1 MRKWLLVVLSVFL
14 AMSMAL
20 VGCGSTEESSTPAES
35 GQQEGNSETET
46 GSTGENEGQGGTMVF
61 GRGADSKSL
70 DPSQVT
76 DGESLA
82 VTKNIFDTLLDYK
95 GQTTQVEPALAT
107 EWENSEDGLTWTF
120 KLREGVKFHDGTDFN
135 ADAVVFNFERWM
147 DPEHPYHQGNFPYYG
162 YMFGGYKGD
171 EGHIIEEVKKVD
183 DYTVEFKLKRPLG
196 PFLNNLAMS
205 PFGIASPEAVK
216 KYGDKFGENPVGT
229 GPFVFKDWKK
239 NDTITLEKNADYWME
254 GAPKLDRLIFKVI
267 PDNSARLTALQ
278 SGEIDLMIG
287 LNPDD
292 VEAVESDSNLKLFKR
307 PSMNVGYLAMNT
319 EKEPFDNVQ
328 VRRAIN
334 MAINKQALIDAFYGG
349 LGVPAKNPMPPSLW
363 GYNDSIEDYEYNPEK
378 AKELLAEAGYP
389 NGFKTE
395 LWAMPNPRPYM
406 PQPQKIAA
414 AVQAD
419 LEKIGIDAEIITHEW
434 TPYLEKTGKGEHTMA
449 FLGWTGDNG
458 DPDNFLYVLLDKDN
472 AKGPDAGNIAFY
484 KSDEL
489 HELLIQAQQLS
500 DQAERAELYMQ
511 AQEIIHEDAPW
522 VPLVH
527 STPPL
532 AGKATIQD
540 FAPHPTGSD
549 KFTHVYFSE

>member
-1 MRKWLLVVLSVFL
+1 MKKWVLLVFAVFMATSLVL
-14 AMSMAL
+14 A
-20 VGCGSTEESSTPAES
+20 GCGGPQSAA
-35 GQQEGNSETET
+35 
-46 GSTGENEGQGGTMVF
+46 GGTLVF
-61 GRGADSKSL
+61 GRGADSVSL

-76 DGESLA
+76 DGESLG
-82 VTKNIFDTLLDYK
+82 VTKNIFDTLVDYK
-95 GQTTQVEPALAT
+95 GQTTDIEPALAT
-107 EWENSEDGLTWTF
+107 EWKSSEDGLVWTF

-147 DPEHPYHQGNFPYYG
+147 DPENPYHKGDFPYYG
-162 YMFGGYKGD
+162 YMFGGFKGD
-171 EGHIIEEVKKVD
+171 EGHYIKEVKKVD
-183 DYTVEFKLKRPLG
+183 DYTVEFVLNKPLG

-216 KYGDKFGENPVGT
+216 KYGEKFGQNPVGT
-229 GPFVFKDWKK
+229 GPFVFKDWKA
-239 NDTITLEKNADYWME
+239 NDSITLTKNENYWKK
-254 GAPKLDRLIFKVI
+254 GKPKLDQVIFKTI

-278 SGEIDLMIG
+278 NGEIDLMDG

-292 VEAVESDSNLKLFKR
+292 VESVKANDQLQLFLR
-307 PSMNVGYLAMNT
+307 PSMNVGYLAFNT
-319 EKEPFDNVQ
+319 EKKPFDNVK
-328 VRRAIN
+328 VRQAIN

-363 GYNDSIEDYEYNPEK
+363 GYNDDIKDYEYNVEK
-378 AKELLAEAGYP
+378 AKQLLAEAGFP

-406 PQPQKIAA
+406 PQPQKIAE

-419 LEKIGIDAEIITHEW
+419 LKAIGIDAKIVSYEW
-434 TPYLEKTGKGEHTMA
+434 ATYLDKTGKGEHTMA

-484 KSDEL
+484 KNDEL
-489 HELLIQAQQLS
+489 HKLLTDAQKLS
-500 DQAERAELYMQ
+500 DQKERAKLYKQ
-511 AQEIIHEDAPW
+511 AQVIIKNDAPW

-532 AGKATIQD
+532 AGRAGIQG
-540 FAPHPTGSD
+540 FEPHPTGSD
-549 KFTHVYFSE
+549 KFTNVSIGN